1 MQNTI
6 EAVVKN
12 GKIVPLGEV
21 DLPEGSKAI
30 VTILDDEDSDF
41 WLSATAETLKEIW
54 DNDEDDVYAELL
66 TK

>member
-12 GKIVPLGEV
+12 GRIIPIIDVE
-21 DLPEGSKAI
+21 LPEGSKAI

-41 WLSATAETLKEIW
+41 WLSVTAETLKETW
-54 DNDEDDVYAELL
+54 DNEEDDVYAELL
-66 TK
+66 SK